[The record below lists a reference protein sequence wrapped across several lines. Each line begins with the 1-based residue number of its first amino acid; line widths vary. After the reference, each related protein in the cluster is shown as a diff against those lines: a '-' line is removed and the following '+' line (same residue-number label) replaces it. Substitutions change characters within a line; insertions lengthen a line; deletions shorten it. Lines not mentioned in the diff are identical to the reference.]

1 MATFIKALDLQGF
14 KSFGKPVRIE
24 FKPGINVIVGPNGA
38 GKSNIVDAF
47 CFVIGKIK
55 KKELRTERFQDLIF
69 NGGKGGKP
77 AKFAKVTLV
86 LDNSEGVFPV
96 ESDEVRISRRVD
108 QLGRVVYRINGKRV
122 TRSEVVSLL
131 ARSNISPEGYNIVL
145 QGEVDEL
152 ATMDSIRRRE
162 LIDSIAGI
170 SIYEE
175 KKGKALRELEKVEEK
190 IREASIVLEEKEKYL
205 DELKEDKERAEE
217 YLKLVDRAK
226 RLEAQIVLKELSN
239 LAREREEN
247 LNRLRKIDELIEKMK
262 GRRGKVEE
270 KIKGLGEILDEL
282 NAKIAEI
289 QEERER
295 IEAKVI
301 ELRLRM
307 KEEELL
313 LQNLE
318 GESSRNAGRRE
329 SLIQNIEGLKEKLK
343 SLKGRREELISE
355 LRKLR
360 TELAAV
366 EGELPTAS
374 EQKLWQLFEDF
385 YEEKNKLQKIREF
398 MERRGRIEERRNLL
412 SEVSSELEAI
422 NAELSVKEAERRK
435 LSEAREHMVRELIM
449 LKARQTPRAVE
460 KILEAREEIP
470 GILGRIYELMK
481 VKPGYERAIHAL
493 LRGKEQ
499 IIVVKDVAVAEKCIE
514 FLAKNKIG
522 FAAFLPMERI
532 KGIYKE
538 EKVDGWA
545 MRYVE
550 FDWEFKDVIYWF
562 LGKCVIS
569 EDPKMVDG
577 KYRVATLDGKV
588 FERSKLIKGGFQE
601 SLEIASIEK
610 KLIEISQNLEKV
622 SREVNELL
630 KRREEK
636 LYLKAQLEAE
646 LSQISAHP
654 IELRDDVAQ
663 LERRVDELKSQI
675 ENLSATI
682 SRVKLRKILKLR
694 RREEK
699 LRAELA
705 AINAEAKVI
714 MRNLKNMGSLLHN
727 LNSEEKK
734 LREREKDARKN
745 LEEFSKEMVE
755 DEKKLRG
762 YEERVSRLEKK
773 RDMLVEKLGRLK
785 QLAMSLD
792 SRMQGLSEIR
802 EEAMERLKRIEEEIQ
817 VKQREFLSFGLEV
830 SEPSLSMDEMRK
842 ELENLRR
849 AINSFGY
856 VNLKALEVYK
866 RAEEE
871 YFEIKEK
878 VEKIKEEKESV
889 LKLINELEERK
900 KNAFFDTLKK
910 VEENVRKI
918 FSIFSQEGEVK
929 FTLENPE
936 NPFLGGLEIF
946 ARFPGKKM
954 QGLLSL
960 SGGERTIVALSLL
973 FAIQEI
979 QPTPIY
985 ILDEIDAM
993 LDKMNSRRLVEI
1005 LKALSNRAQLIVVT
1019 HNDEVISNA
1028 NFLYGVSMQEN
1039 GESKVISLKLPA

>member
-77 AKFAKVTLV
+77 AKFAKVTLI
-86 LDNSEGVFPV
+86 LDNSERIFPV
-96 ESDEVRISRRVD
+96 EDDEVRISRRVD

-131 ARSNISPEGYNIVL
+131 ARSNIFPEGYNIVL

-175 KKGKALRELEKVEEK
+175 KKEKALRELEKVEEK
-190 IREASIVLEEKEKYL
+190 IKEATIVLEEKGKYL
-205 DELKEDKERAEE
+205 NELKEDKERAED
-217 YLKLVDRAK
+217 YLKLVDRAR
-226 RLEAQIVLKELSN
+226 RLEAQIVLKELNS

-247 LNRLRKIDELIEKMK
+247 LNRLRKIEKLIGKIHERKEKIEEKMRK
-262 GRRGKVEE
+262 IGEMLDKLNGKIVEMQEE
-270 KIKGLGEILDEL
+270 K
-282 NAKIAEI
+282 
-289 QEERER
+289 ERV
-295 IEAKVI
+295 EAKVI
-301 ELRLRM
+301 GLRLKV

-318 GESSRNAGRRE
+318 GELSRNAGRRE
-329 SLIQNIEGLKEKLK
+329 NLIQNINGFEEKLKGLRERKKELISEMEKLK
-343 SLKGRREELISE
+343 SEILE
-355 LRKLR
+355 
-360 TELAAV
+360 V
-366 EGELPTAS
+366 EKELPTAS
-374 EQKLWQLFEDF
+374 EQKLWQLFERF
-385 YEEKNKLQKIREF
+385 YEEKNKLQMIKEF
-398 MERRGRIEERRNLL
+398 EERRVRVERERNLL
-412 SEVSSELEAI
+412 SEVSSELMAI
-422 NAELSVKEAERRK
+422 NAELSAKEKEVGK
-435 LSEAREHMVRELIM
+435 LSQIKEYLIRELTI
-449 LKARQTPRAVE
+449 LRAKQTPRAVE
-460 KILEAREEIP
+460 EILKVREEIP
-470 GILGRIYELMK
+470 GIVGRIYELIK
-481 VKPGYERAIHAL
+481 IKPGYERAIHAL

-499 IIVVKDVAVAEKCIE
+499 IVIVRDVNVAEKCIE
-514 FLAKNKIG
+514 FLVKNKIG
-522 FAAFLPMERI
+522 FAAFLPMDRI
-532 KGIYKE
+532 KGIYRE

-550 FDWEFKDVIYWF
+550 FDENFRDVVYWF
-562 LGKCVIS
+562 LGKCIIS
-569 EDPKMVDG
+569 EDPKMTDG
-577 KYRVATLDGKV
+577 KYRIATLDGKV
-588 FERSKLIKGGFQE
+588 FERSRVIKGGFQE
-601 SLEIASIEK
+601 SLEIADLEK
-610 KLIEISQNLEKV
+610 KLIEISESLQRI
-622 SREVNELL
+622 STEVNDLL
-630 KRREEK
+630 RRKEEK

-646 LSQISAHP
+646 LNQVSLPTIQIREDVSQLEKSVE
-654 IELRDDVAQ
+654 ELRS
-663 LERRVDELKSQI
+663 KI
-675 ENLSATI
+675 ENLSTTI

-694 RREEK
+694 RKEEK
-699 LRAELA
+699 LRGELA

-714 MRNLKNMGSLLHN
+714 VRNLKNMSSLLRN
-727 LNSEEKK
+727 LNCEERKIK
-734 LREREKDARKN
+734 EREKNAREN
-745 LEEFSKEMVE
+745 LKGLLKEIEE
-755 DEKKLRG
+755 DEK
-762 YEERVSRLEKK
+762 RLKSYGGKIEIIEKR
-773 RDMLVEKLGRLK
+773 RDMLVEKLSKLK
-785 QLAMSLD
+785 QLAISLD
-792 SRMQGLSEIR
+792 SRIQSLGEMR
-802 EEAMERLKRIEEEIQ
+802 EEAVQRSKRIEEEIQ
-817 VKQREFLSFGLEV
+817 EKQREFLSFGVEV
-830 SEPSLSMDEMRK
+830 SESTLSMDEMRK

-871 YFEIKEK
+871 YLEIKEK
-878 VEKIKEEKESV
+878 VEKIREEKESV
-889 LKLINELEERK
+889 LRLINELEEK
-900 KNAFFDTLKK
+900 KRSAFLDTLKK
-910 VEENVRKI
+910 VEENVKKI
-918 FSIFSQEGEVK
+918 FSIFSQDGEVK
-929 FTLENPE
+929 FIIENPE
-936 NPFLGGLEIF
+936 NPFLGGLEIL
-946 ARFPGKKM
+946 ARFPGKKT

-1005 LKALSNRAQLIVVT
+1005 LKTLSTKAQLIVVT

-1039 GESKVISLKLPA
+1039 GESKVISLKLPS